1 MLTMDAAKVRS
12 IAQAS
17 GVASDLDV
25 QVKFSALYLNQP
37 DALPS
42 RTRQDEALFL
52 CQALHDKAGISSPL
66 YIQAGGV
73 TIVETGFLGGC
84 KRTN

>member
-1 MLTMDAAKVRS
+1 MDAAKVRS